1 MPLPRRHRQRADVG
15 GVASPQRL
23 YQHCRR
29 HAPSYQV
36 LLPLLLLHLQREPG
50 PEDSLNSTAIVDVR
64 LRPGAAPWWA
74 SFYPRDAVP
83 ARVLAMALCPCLCLC
98 LSVCPSQV
106 GVLSKGMDVLIC
118 FLALGLLLTSPTL
131 CFKETRVSTKIRV
144 FSSGTFSY
152 ALDSTMACRSSNV
165 LST

>member
-1 MPLPRRHRQRADVG
+1 MRFPGRQRHGVLVG

-23 YQHCRR
+23 DEHSRR
-29 HAPSYQV
+29 TLATRQV

-50 PEDSLNSTAIVDVR
+50 PEDALNSTAIVDVR

-131 CFKETRVSTKIRV
+131 CCKETRVSTKIRA